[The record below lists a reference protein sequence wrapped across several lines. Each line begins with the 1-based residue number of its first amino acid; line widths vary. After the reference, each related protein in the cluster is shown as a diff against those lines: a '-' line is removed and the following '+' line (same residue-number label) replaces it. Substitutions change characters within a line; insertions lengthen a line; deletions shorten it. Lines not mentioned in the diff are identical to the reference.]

1 MKVGELIY
9 DQLRQ
14 QYALII
20 DATACSRTSFMTVFY
35 EDGSIADNIRYDDQ
49 EIRTVQ

>member
-9 DQLRQ
+9 DECRQ

-20 DATACSRTSFMTVFY
+20 DAAVFPRTSFMTVFY